1 MTLLQR
7 EEKCSDKIREMLPLG
22 NGNEEMCDGIMRA
35 GEDQTSARE
44 QRKARVCQPTS
55 GSGRGL
61 RYMSPSIFLFLLS
74 SWGVG
79 DGCGVW
85 EEG

>member
-1 MTLLQR
+1 
-7 EEKCSDKIREMLPLG
+7 
-22 NGNEEMCDGIMRA
+22 MCDGIMRA

-85 EEG
+85 EQGSKDFEREKKDRIVRTLSPEPMS